1 MNRSALLALPL
12 VLRILAFAQPPAPLP
27 PRPPPPPRALDSTTP
42 PPSLFAPQ
50 PTLRF
55 EVASVKRSRTV
66 SYDNIIGSS
75 RLMLSSRTLKGLIR
89 LAYGIENFQ
98 IAGAP
103 AWFDSNKYDIVAKA
117 SHDVSRPELM
127 LMLRSLLAE
136 RFHLVAHPEKR
147 DVAVYA
153 LVVDGKSARLRA
165 SPPGTPQLTDV
176 PEITTRPRTTSVKST
191 GRNATMKQLAAW
203 ISIQVDRKVVDKTGL
218 RGGYDFSTEWAN
230 GQANGQTSDTG
241 APSVFT
247 AVRELGLKLEARKL
261 PFEVLVIDGAN
272 PVPTEN

>member
-12 VLRILAFAQPPAPLP
+12 VLRILAYAQPPPS
-27 PRPPPPPRALDSTTP
+27 PPPPPRARESADA

-50 PTLRF
+50 QKLNF

-66 SYDNIIGSS
+66 GGEYIISS
-75 RLMLSSRTLKGLIR
+75 GRLTLSNRTLKGLIC

-98 IAGAP
+98 VAGSP

-117 SHDVSRPELM
+117 PGNANRTELL
-127 LMLRSLLAE
+127 LMLRSLLVE
-136 RFHLVAHPEKR
+136 RFHLAAHPEKR

-153 LVVDGKSARLRA
+153 LVVDGKGQGLKP
-165 SPPGTPQLTDV
+165 SPPGTPQLSDV
-176 PEITTRPRTTSVKST
+176 SEITTRPSATSLKTVGK
-191 GRNATMKQLAAW
+191 NATMKQLAAW
-203 ISIQVDRKVVDKTGL
+203 LSTQVDRKVVDKTGL
-218 RGGYDFSTEWAN
+218 RGGYDFTAEWAN
-230 GQANGQTSDTG
+230 GGANVQSSDTG

-247 AVRELGLKLEARKL
+247 ALREFGLKLEPQKL

-272 PVPTEN
+272 PVPPEN